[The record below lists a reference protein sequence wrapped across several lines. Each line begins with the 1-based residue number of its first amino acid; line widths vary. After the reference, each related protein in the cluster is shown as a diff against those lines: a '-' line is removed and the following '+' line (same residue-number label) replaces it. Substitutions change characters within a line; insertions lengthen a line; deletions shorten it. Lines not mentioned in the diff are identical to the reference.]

1 MAQGSK
7 HKAVSP
13 YTDKKSQLKMNTKQ
27 ETLKPDVRRAEYVKT
42 CQNVHKND
50 PLNGEIT
57 TNAVLT

>member
-42 CQNVHKND
+42 C
-50 PLNGEIT
+50 
-57 TNAVLT
+57 